1 MHIFAVFLFILVILV
16 ILDGTMIGPEALRS
30 NLGTHGTQEGSIHV

>member
-1 MHIFAVFLFILVILV
+1 MHIFAVFLFILV